1 MGLDM
6 GISSAVGLV
15 LATLL
20 LGVLIMKLRARL
32 ALSRAKHRSLGGHA
46 RLSRRIA
53 ALVPGYSYDDAH
65 FFCADDAT
73 SEVAGRRRAEFER
86 LARLFRTSG
95 ARTLEQTAEAT
106 PRISDLQFTEAYR
119 VPYQFSRLVKAKLP
133 AASFLASSDGVTV
146 TDLDGNARYDLSG
159 SYGVNLL
166 GYDFYKA
173 CMDRGARRVSAL
185 GPVLGSYPS
194 LVADNVARLARI
206 SGKAEVSFHMSG
218 TEAVM
223 QAVRLARYHT
233 GRSHLVRFCGA
244 YHGWWGDVQPG
255 VGNPV
260 PAHDTYTLADMSEA
274 TLDVLRRRTDIAC
287 VLVNPLQA
295 LHPNLGAPADS
306 TLIHS
311 RPDASVDRA
320 AYGQWLKQLRAVCS
334 ERGIVLI
341 FDEVFVGFRLAA
353 GGAQE
358 YFGVDADIVTYGKTV
373 GGGFPVGV
381 VCGHHRF
388 MKRFRDDR
396 PADICFAR
404 GTFNSHPYVMAAMNE
419 FLLHLDGPEMRALYR
434 DLDATWDRRTASLNR
449 RLGELGLPLEVAHL
463 SSIWTVCHT
472 QASRYNWMFQYYL
485 RAEGLALSWVGTGRL
500 IFSLNYTDA
509 DFEAVAQ
516 RFIAAAEA
524 MKRGG
529 WWETGALG
537 TDRAIKRRILREM
550 LGHYVAPW
558 KSGSGRPESHSPNG
572 VVGPGHLSTSREHGS
587 AQTSP

>member
-1 MGLDM
+1 M
-6 GISSAVGLV
+6 GIELGVSSVAGLV
-15 LATLL
+15 LAALL
-20 LGVLIMKLRARL
+20 LGVSIWKLKARL
-32 ALSRAKHRSLGGHA
+32 ALSHAKHRSLGGHA

-53 ALVPGYSYDDAH
+53 ALVPGYAYDDAH
-65 FFCADDAT
+65 FFRADDAAT
-73 SEVAGRRRAEFER
+73 DIASRRRAEFNR
-86 LARLFRTSG
+86 LSRRFRTTG
-95 ARTLEQTAEAT
+95 MRTLEQTAEAT
-106 PRISDLQFTEAYR
+106 LGIPDLQFTEAYR
-119 VPYQFSRLVKAKLP
+119 VPYQFSGRVKAQLP
-133 AASFLASSDGVTV
+133 AASFLASSDGVMV
-146 TDLDGNARYDLSG
+146 TDLDGNACYDLGG

-260 PAHDTYTLADMSEA
+260 PAHDTYTLADMSDA
-274 TLDVLRRRTDIAC
+274 TLAVLRSRTDIAC

-295 LHPNLGAPADS
+295 LHPNRGAPADS

-311 RPDASVDRA
+311 RPKASVDRA
-320 AYGQWLKQLRAVCS
+320 AYARWLKDLRAICS

-341 FDEVFVGFRLAA
+341 FDEVFVGFRLAL

-358 YFGVDADIVTYGKTV
+358 YFGVEADIVTYGKTV
-373 GGGFPVGV
+373 GGGLPVGV
-381 VCGHHRF
+381 VCGHHRY

-396 PADICFAR
+396 PADVCFAR

-419 FLLHLDGPEMRALYR
+419 FLRHLDTAEMQALYR

-449 RLGELGLPLEVAHL
+449 RLGELGLPLQVAHL
-463 SSIWTVCHT
+463 SSIWTVCYT
-472 QASRYNWMFQYYL
+472 QPSRYNWIFQYYL
-485 RAEGLALSWVGTGRL
+485 RAEGLALSWIGTGRL

-509 DFEAVAQ
+509 DFEAVAG

-524 MKRGG
+524 MRLGG
-529 WWETGALG
+529 WWEVGALG

-550 LGHYVAPW
+550 LGHYIAPLRPRNPPADPV
-558 KSGSGRPESHSPNG
+558 GSRPLG
-572 VVGPGHLSTSREHGS
+572 ARL
-587 AQTSP
+587 